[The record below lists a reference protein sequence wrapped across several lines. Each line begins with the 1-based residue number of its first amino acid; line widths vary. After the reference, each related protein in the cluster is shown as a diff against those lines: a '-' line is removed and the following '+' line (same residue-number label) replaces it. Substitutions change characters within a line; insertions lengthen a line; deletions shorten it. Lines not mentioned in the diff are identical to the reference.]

1 MKKTEL
7 NLQSGV
13 SLVELIIVLSIIAIV
28 TTIAMTQFGR
38 TDARFQRQNMAREL
52 KVYLERARYDSVKRR
67 AALAVDQAKVE
78 ITDAKT
84 FRVTTD
90 ANLNG
95 TIDANDTRVYSFAGR
110 SDVTIVGMIFP
121 VTVRFDHRGQA
132 DIVNGN
138 NASLTNPVFTICDA
152 GCTLTTANA
161 NNASIISITPTGTVI
176 MARGGQTITN
186 INAPV
191 VTTVSTNA
199 NINCLL
205 KASGN
210 VTCP

>member
-1 MKKTEL
+1 ML
-7 NLQSGV
+7 
-13 SLVELIIVLSIIAIV
+13 ELIVVLSIIAIV
-28 TTIAMTQFGR
+28 ATISMTQFGR
-38 TDARFQRQNMAREL
+38 TDVRFQRQNMAREL

-67 AALAVDQAKVE
+67 ASASADQAKVE
-78 ITDAKT
+78 IIDATT

-110 SDVTIVGMIFP
+110 SDVNIVGAVFP
-121 VTVRFDHRGQA
+121 VTILFDHRGQA
-132 DIVNGN
+132 TITNGIN
-138 NASLTNPVFTICDA
+138 VALTNPVFTICDA
-152 GCTLTTANA
+152 GCTLATANA
-161 NNASIISITPTGTVI
+161 NNSSIISITPTGTVI
-176 MARGGQTITN
+176 MTTGGQTITT

-191 VTTVSTNA
+191 VTNVNTNA

-205 KASGN
+205 KANGN